1 MLIFIITKDNNF
13 LSKILYNFQA
23 FQWIIEYTFKVNV
36 KANKLQVKRAV
47 SKLFS
52 VTATDCNILNVK
64 RKQKANLPVSK
75 ASYKRGHGY
84 TAAWKKA
91 IVTLADGEKI
101 DMFEGA

>member
-1 MLIFIITKDNNF
+1 MTIDQIILEPVITEKSIN
-13 LSKILYNFQA
+13 LREKAQK
-23 FQWIIEYTFKVNV
+23 QYTFKVAVN
-36 KANKLQVKRAV
+36 ANKLQVKRAV

-52 VTATDCNILNVK
+52 VTATDCNIVNVK
-64 RKQKANLPVSK
+64 RKQKANLPVSR

-91 IVTLADGEKI
+91 IVTLAKGDKI

>member
-1 MLIFIITKDNNF
+1 MTIDQILLEPVITEKSINLRENA
-13 LSKILYNFQA
+13 KKQ
-23 FQWIIEYTFKVNV
+23 YTFKVNV
-36 KANKLQVKRAV
+36 KANKVQIKRAV

-52 VTATDCNILNVK
+52 VTATNCNILNVK

>member
-1 MLIFIITKDNNF
+1 MMTIDQIILEPVITEKSINLRENV
-13 LSKILYNFQA
+13 KKQ
-23 FQWIIEYTFKVNV
+23 YTFKVNV

>member
-1 MLIFIITKDNNF
+1 MMTIDQIILEPVITEKSINLRENVA
-13 LSKILYNFQA
+13 KQ
-23 FQWIIEYTFKVNV
+23 YTFKVNV

-91 IVTLADGEKI
+91 IVTLAKGEKI

>member
-1 MLIFIITKDNNF
+1 MTIDQIILEPVITEKSINLRENVA
-13 LSKILYNFQA
+13 KQ
-23 FQWIIEYTFKVNV
+23 YTFKVNV

-91 IVTLADGEKI
+91 IVTLAKGEKI

>member
-1 MLIFIITKDNNF
+1 MTTDNIILAPVITEKSINLRENA
-13 LSKILYNFQA
+13 KKQ
-23 FQWIIEYTFKVNV
+23 YTFKVGV
-36 KANKLQVKRAV
+36 KANKVQIKKAV

-52 VTATDCNILNVK
+52 VTATDCNIVNVK

>member
-1 MLIFIITKDNNF
+1 MTIDQIILEPVITEKSINLRENAQ
-13 LSKILYNFQA
+13 KQ
-23 FQWIIEYTFKVNV
+23 YTFKVAVN
-36 KANKLQVKRAV
+36 ANKLQVKRAV

-52 VTATDCNILNVK
+52 VTATDCNIVNVK
-64 RKQKANLPVSK
+64 RKQKANLPVSR

-91 IVTLADGEKI
+91 IVTLAKGDKI

>member
-1 MLIFIITKDNNF
+1 MTIDQILLEPVITEKSINLRENA
-13 LSKILYNFQA
+13 KKQ
-23 FQWIIEYTFKVNV
+23 YTFKVNV

-91 IVTLADGEKI
+91 IVTLAVGEKI

>member
-1 MLIFIITKDNNF
+1 MTVDQIILAPVITEKSINLRENV
-13 LSKILYNFQA
+13 KKQ
-23 FQWIIEYTFKVNV
+23 YTFKVSVN
-36 KANKLQVKRAV
+36 ANKVQIKKAV
-47 SKLFS
+47 SELFS

>member
-1 MLIFIITKDNNF
+1 MMTIDQIILEPVITEKSINLRENVA
-13 LSKILYNFQA
+13 KQ
-23 FQWIIEYTFKVNV
+23 YTFKVNV
-36 KANKLQVKRAV
+36 KANKVQVKRAV

-84 TAAWKKA
+84 TSAWKKA
-91 IVTLADGEKI
+91 IVTLAKGEKI

>member
-1 MLIFIITKDNNF
+1 MTIDQIILEPVITEKSINLRENA
-13 LSKILYNFQA
+13 KKQ
-23 FQWIIEYTFKVNV
+23 YTFKVAV
-36 KANKLQVKRAV
+36 KANKLQIKRAV

-52 VTATDCNILNVK
+52 VTATDCNIVNVK
-64 RKQKANLPVSK
+64 RKQKANLPVSR

>member
-1 MLIFIITKDNNF
+1 MMTIDQILLEPVITEKSINLRENA
-13 LSKILYNFQA
+13 KKQ
-23 FQWIIEYTFKVNV
+23 YTFKVNV
-36 KANKLQVKRAV
+36 NANKLQVKRAV

-52 VTATDCNILNVK
+52 VTATDCNIVNVK

-75 ASYKRGHGY
+75 ASYKRGHGQ

-91 IVTLADGEKI
+91 IVTLAVGEKI

>member
-1 MLIFIITKDNNF
+1 MTIDQVILEPVITEKSINLRENA
-13 LSKILYNFQA
+13 KKQ
-23 FQWIIEYTFKVNV
+23 YTFKVNV
-36 KANKLQVKRAV
+36 KANKLQVKKAV

-52 VTATDCNILNVK
+52 VTATDCNIVNVK
-64 RKQKANLPVSK
+64 RKQKANLPVSR

-91 IVTLADGEKI
+91 IVTLASGEKI

>member
-1 MLIFIITKDNNF
+1 MMTVDQIILEPVITEKSINLRENEA
-13 LSKILYNFQA
+13 KQ
-23 FQWIIEYTFKVNV
+23 YTFKVAVN
-36 KANKLQVKRAV
+36 ANKVQIKNAV

-52 VTATDCNILNVK
+52 VTATDCNIVNMK
-64 RKQKANLPVSK
+64 RKQKANLPVSR

-91 IVTLADGEKI
+91 IVTLAKGDKI

>member
-1 MLIFIITKDNNF
+1 MTVDQIILEPVITEKSINLRENA
-13 LSKILYNFQA
+13 KKQ
-23 FQWIIEYTFKVNV
+23 YTFKVSV
-36 KANKLQVKRAV
+36 KANKVQIKKAV

-64 RKQKANLPVSK
+64 RKQKANLPVSR

-91 IVTLADGEKI
+91 IVTLAEGEKI